1 MPASDAEEAAAAAT
15 PTRPFACSFECDKAF
30 ARKSDLE
37 RHERIHK
44 GVRPWAC
51 DYPGCGRDFI
61 QRSALK
67 VHERTHTGERPHICT
82 WGPCNKAFSDSSSL
96 ARHRRIHTGQRP
108 YACLVAGCGKTFCRK
123 TTLTKHI
130 RRNHKQFAHNPE
142 IVSSANFD
150 DTPLD
155 ELEYVYESAP
165 QTPDDGGAHAYQTPR
180 LEQGEHF
187 APPRETYSYY
197 DDQGRQ
203 VESGAT
209 RASLYPPHLQQRH
222 DASPGAWSAPGYFE
236 RERKPIARKPPKP
249 PMNRSVSHHGGH
261 PYLTPPQTHP
271 ERFSSRRRVVSS
283 RYDDEVY
290 EEVYDDQDDEMGL
303 DQDDGSGDYVDG
315 VEVTDLMLQAKST
328 RPGVARGRRNAT
340 VSMPGRRQVARQ
352 LTYAD
357 PLPPPPRHSRH
368 VQQQYEE
375 VSYPRYRMSPQQPP
389 RHHSSRPSPHQRP
402 QHFLPSPQHSPYEGS
417 VSMFHASSPHEY
429 REPGFRRNAG
439 GPDYPQ
445 QPQQQ
450 PHGSPHGPSS
460 YSMFPGSLSAPIP
473 QPRASYSFAPP
484 PPPSSSHG
492 QAHGH
497 GHGNAM
503 LSSPALTSVDSPA
516 TRFSGLRIRRASSVG
531 ALDLDTHHSS
541 SMGPASAS
549 AAGAGG
555 PGSSSGTMSQAFLS
569 AASPLL
575 SHGHPS
581 PMMSHGHPSPSVGA
595 ASPALSHSLSAHPH
609 AHSHSHGGSPVIGLG
624 LELRELSPTASAHN
638 GAESSSLSSLSS
650 TLSAAPS
657 AHERRLSEVHRSPV
671 RPAFAFVDDDFAPGV
686 GGHGSPTASSFQF
699 PAPAAASS
707 SSVPRKGSLGGAG
720 PAGQRPSFS
729 SMTTKLLERMEDEQ
743 MGHVH
748 EEEHETA
755 SGMVY

>member
-1 MPASDAEEAAAAAT
+1 MPCSLSCRSTRASAPTRASSPAAARRA
-15 PTRPFACSFECDKAF
+15 
-30 ARKSDLE
+30 
-37 RHERIHK
+37 
-44 GVRPWAC
+44 
-51 DYPGCGRDFI
+51 
-61 QRSALK
+61 
-67 VHERTHTGERPHICT
+67 
-82 WGPCNKAFSDSSSL
+82 SSL
-96 ARHRRIHTGQRP
+96 PPRSLSPR
-108 YACLVAGCGKTFCRK
+108 VADADIDDLRNSFCRK

-130 RRNHKQFAHNPE
+130 RRNHTQFALNPE

-165 QTPDDGGAHAYQTPR
+165 QTPDDGGAHAYHTPR

-236 RERKPIARKPPKP
+236 RERKPIARKPAKP
-249 PMNRSVSHHGGH
+249 AMNRSVSHHGAH
-261 PYLTPPQTHP
+261 PYLTPPQTNP
-271 ERFSSRRRVVSS
+271 ERFERRRRVVRS
-283 RYDDEVY
+283 RYA
-290 EEVYDDQDDEMGL
+290 DDEMYEEDDDMGL
-303 DQDDGSGDYVDG
+303 DELDDGDGDYIEG
-315 VEVTDLMLQAKST
+315 SEVTDLMIQTRST
-328 RPGVARGRRNAT
+328 RMGAGRGRRNAT
-340 VSMPGRRQVARQ
+340 VSIPRRQVARQ

-368 VQQQYEE
+368 VQQQYEDQH
-375 VSYPRYRMSPQQPP
+375 YPRAYRMSPQQPP
-389 RHHSSRPSPHQRP
+389 RHHSSRPSPQQQQRQQG
-402 QHFLPSPQHSPYEGS
+402 QHFLPSPQQSPYEGN
-417 VSMFHASSPHEY
+417 VSMFHQSSPHEY
-429 REPGFRRNAG
+429 REPGFRRSG
-439 GPDYPQ
+439 GGADYPQ

-450 PHGSPHGPSS
+450 AHGSPPQHTSHGPSS
-460 YSMFPGSLSAPIP
+460 YPMFPGSLSAPIP
-473 QPRASYSFAPP
+473 QPRASYTFAPP
-484 PPPSSSHG
+484 PPAPSSSHG
-492 QAHGH
+492 HGL

-503 LSSPALTSVDSPA
+503 LSSPALTHVDSPA

-541 SMGPASAS
+541 LASAS
-549 AAGAGG
+549 AGG
-555 PGSSSGTMSQAFLS
+555 PGSSSGTMSQAFL

-575 SHGHPS
+575 
-581 PMMSHGHPSPSVGA
+581 SHGHPSPSVGA
-595 ASPALSHSLSAHPH
+595 ASPALSHALSAHAHSH
-609 AHSHSHGGSPVIGLG
+609 AHSHSHTGSPVIGLG
-624 LELRELSPTASAHN
+624 LELSPTASNN
-638 GAESSSLSSLSS
+638 GAESSSLSS

-671 RPAFAFVDDDFAPGV
+671 RPAFAFVDDDFAPG
-686 GGHGSPTASSFQF
+686 GPGSPTASSFQF
-699 PAPAAASS
+699 PAPSSATASGSSAASAS
-707 SSVPRKGSLGGAG
+707 AVPRKGSLSGLGGVG

-748 EEEHETA
+748 EQEHETG